1 MITHEGFIFIS
12 PDGHYLIRHNYLGD
26 APGGKDSM
34 QLTPNL
40 SAATLFSTDRL
51 PSKGDWTSVVARM
64 NRIDINANW
73 EDLDEIMIALPAKSV
88 QSIQITKGDKR

>member
-40 SAATLFSTDRL
+40 SAATLFSIDRL
-51 PSKGDWTSVVARM
+51 PSKGDWTSVLHRM
-64 NRIDINANW
+64 ERIDIHREWGELN
-73 EDLDEIMIALPAKSV
+73 EIMTALPAKSV